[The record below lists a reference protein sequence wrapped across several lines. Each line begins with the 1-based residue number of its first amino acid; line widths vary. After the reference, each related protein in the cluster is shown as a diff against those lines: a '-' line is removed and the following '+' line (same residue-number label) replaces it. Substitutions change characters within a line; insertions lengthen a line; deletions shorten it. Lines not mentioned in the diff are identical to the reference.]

1 MSKIKQYIVYVI
13 SPLLLLA
20 DFYMLMNNANN
31 IKLLYVPIIGV
42 SMLEIYMELFILP
55 IPKQKKAFWMR
66 WIVIILGT
74 TCLGIGS
81 NDIAY
86 HIFYLVAIFM
96 LVRYEEGK
104 LVWIGMGVIACLLG
118 IIVYIRTDS
127 GYAFLSTWLKEMTI
141 YAAAIGGMLA
151 VKYMIT
157 INQNLEKMQVHLLEK
172 NMALTN
178 TYEQLKRAYNELEDY
193 TIMKERTYMSREMHD
208 TVGHTLTTALVELE
222 LCKILIKDQDE
233 AKEKLEHAS
242 EQVRKGLA
250 ELRMTVRKLKQD
262 LDWEQEIYAIGER
275 LMHSTS
281 IKVRTHIDDLK
292 GIENNTLRCIYR
304 IIQES
309 LTNGMKHGKAT
320 AFMIDVEVGEEE
332 ITIEIIDN
340 GVGAIAF
347 KSGFGLTAM
356 KERVEALKGRIEFE
370 SYKDEGFTVRAFLPK
385 INQGEIGHD

>member
-13 SPLLLLA
+13 SLLLLLA
-20 DFYMLMNNANN
+20 DFYMLMNPANH
-31 IKLLYVPIIGV
+31 IKLLYIPIVGV

-55 IPKQKKAFWMR
+55 SPKQERAFWIR
-66 WIVIILGT
+66 WIIIILGT
-74 TCLGIGS
+74 TCLGIFS
-81 NDIAY
+81 KDRAF

-96 LVRYEEGK
+96 LIRYEEGK
-104 LVWIGMGVIACLLG
+104 QVGISMGIIAALLG
-118 IIVYIRTDS
+118 LIAYIRADS
-127 GYAFLSTWLKEMTI
+127 GYAFFSTWLKEIAI
-141 YAAAIGGMLA
+141 YAAATGGMLA

-157 INQNLEKMQVHLLEK
+157 INRNLEEMQVHLLEK
-172 NMALTN
+172 NMALTD
-178 TYEQLKRAYNELEDY
+178 TYKQLKRAYNELEDY
-193 TIMKERTYMSREMHD
+193 TIMKERTNMSREMHD

-222 LCKILIKDQDE
+222 LCKMLIKNEDE
-233 AKEKLEHAS
+233 AKEKLEDAS
-242 EQVRKGLA
+242 SQVRKGLT

-262 LDWEQEIYAIGER
+262 LNWEEEIYAIGDR

-320 AFMIDVEVGEEE
+320 AFMIQVEVGEEE
-332 ITIEIIDN
+332 ITVEIIDN

-370 SYKDEGFTVRAFLPK
+370 SYKEEGFTVRAFLPK
-385 INQGEIGHD
+385 IKQGEKRHD

>member
-13 SPLLLLA
+13 SPLLLLS

-42 SMLEIYMELFILP
+42 SVLELYMELFILP
-55 IPKQKKAFWMR
+55 IPKQEKAFWMR

-74 TCLGIGS
+74 TCLGIWS

-104 LVWIGMGVIACLLG
+104 LVWICMGVIACLLG

-127 GYAFLSTWLKEMTI
+127 GYAFLSTWLKEMAV

-157 INQNLEKMQVHLLEK
+157 INQNLEEMQVHLLEK

-242 EQVRKGLA
+242 EQVRKGLT

-356 KERVEALKGRIEFE
+356 KERIEALKGRIEFE

>member
-1 MSKIKQYIVYVI
+1 MSKIKQYIVYVV
-13 SPLLLLA
+13 SPLLLLT

-31 IKLLYVPIIGV
+31 ARLLYVPIIGV
-42 SMLEIYMELFILP
+42 SMLEIYMELFVLP
-55 IPKQKKAFWMR
+55 VPNQKKSFWTR
-66 WIVIILGT
+66 WVVVILGS
-74 TCLGIGS
+74 TCLGIWA
-81 NDIAY
+81 DDLAF
-86 HIFYLVAIFM
+86 HVFYLIAIFM
-96 LVRYEEGK
+96 LIRYEKGI
-104 LVWIGMGVIACLLG
+104 LVWSCIGVIACLIG
-118 IIVYIRTDS
+118 GIVYIKTDS
-127 GYAFLSTWLKEMTI
+127 GYDFFRIWLSSLAL
-141 YAAAIGGMLA
+141 YAGAIGGMLA

-157 INQNLEKMQVHLLEK
+157 INQNLEEMQVHLLEK

-178 TYEQLKRAYNELEDY
+178 AYEQLKRAYNELEDY
-193 TIMKERTYMSREMHD
+193 TIMKERSYMSREMHD

-222 LCKILIKDQDE
+222 LCKMLIRDQDE

-242 EQVRKGLA
+242 DQVRKGLT

-275 LMHSTS
+275 LTHSTS

-292 GIENNTLRCIYR
+292 GIENNVLRCIYR

-320 AFMIDVEVGEEE
+320 AFMIEVEVGAEN
-332 ITIEIIDN
+332 ITVEIIDN

-356 KERVEALKGRIEFE
+356 KERVEALKGNIEFE

-385 INQGEIGHD
+385 INQGEMGHD